1 MRLAVVP
8 AVLLGVAL
16 AASSC
21 SSSSSKHASAPA
33 VPPTSVEVVLA
44 GAVGRFQPSQVTVA
58 RGAAVQWH
66 NTTSFAHT
74 VTFDAGDTAQHAL
87 AAAGGRYSFT
97 FSKAGTFGYH
107 CSIHPSMTGAVIVQ

>member
-1 MRLAVVP
+1 VRV
-8 AVLLGVAL
+8 AVLVPVFVVA
-16 AASSC
+16 ATSC
-21 SSSSSKHASAPA
+21 SSSSPKHASAPGTPGA
-33 VPPTSVEVVLA
+33 SPPAVEVVLA

-97 FSKAGTFGYH
+97 FSKAGTFAYH